1 MPRSS
6 VCNGEEVV
14 CNCTADCN
22 DVIHWWNDCDYFCI
36 IATVKESGITLV
48 PVRVE
53 VLRNDCISNS
63 GTFTSQLSFNVSL
76 DVTNNTDTQIGC
88 YISPIQGGS
97 GQIFPNN
104 TCTPTREPSDQEQ
117 NTSCTPIREPS
128 DQEQNSNITLHV
140 TNCTG
145 MEKHIITVLQPP
157 P

>member
-1 MPRSS
+1 MPPSS

-22 DVIHWWNDCDYFCI
+22 DVIHWWNGDIYFC
-36 IATVKESGITLV
+36 THTTLNDSGIISV
-48 PVRVE
+48 PPVRVE
-53 VLRNDCISNS
+53 VFPNDCTSNS

-97 GQIFPNN
+97 GPIFSNN
-104 TCTPTREPSDQEQ
+104 
-117 NTSCTPIREPS
+117 SCTPIREPS

-145 MEKHIITVLQPP
+145 MEKHNIITVLQPHP
-157 P
+157 

>member
-1 MPRSS
+1 MPQSS